1 MLVGTAHPVHER
13 HLRVHLSAQ
22 THRYHSRDTVLA
34 ATEVRAPLGSEPSAL
49 AIARRQAAASIIG
62 VAASPA
68 PAVVPKAV
76 QPSCRQPDHVK
87 PVRIRSGVRA
97 PFEDWLDLRAVQ
109 LSTRAGVK
117 TS

>member
-1 MLVGTAHPVHER
+1 MGTAHPVHER
-13 HLRVHLSAQ
+13 HLRVYLLAQ
-22 THRYHSRDTVLA
+22 THKYHSRDTILA

-49 AIARRQAAASIIG
+49 AIAIRQAGGIDHRL
-62 VAASPA
+62 SPL
-68 PAVVPKAV
+68 PLLRRPVVPKAV
-76 QPSCRQPDHVK
+76 HPSCRQPDHVK